1 MMHLLELFWSFL
13 QVGAFAIGGGY
24 ATIPLIK
31 DFVIERH
38 HWIGIAEFSN
48 MITISQMTPGPLA
61 INLATFVGKKIG
73 GFWGSVLATL
83 GCVLTG
89 VVISVLI
96 YKFFNKFKDSPSVSF
111 MLKGL
116 RSSTTGLIASA
127 CSMVIVLAFFK
138 DNVVQLSHLNYSAL
152 CLFLLCLFLLR
163 QAKVNMILL
172 IFIAGIVGV
181 FIF

>member
-1 MMHLLELFWSFL
+1 MIHLLELFWSFIK
-13 QVGAFAIGGGY
+13 VGAFAIGGGY

-31 DFVIERH
+31 DFIIERH
-38 HWIGIAEFSN
+38 HWINLSEFSN

-127 CSMVIVLAFFK
+127 CSMVIILAFFK
-138 DNVVQLSHLNYSAL
+138 GDVVSFSQLNYFALLLFFLCIL
-152 CLFLLCLFLLR
+152 CLRKFKL
-163 QAKVNMILL
+163 NMILV
-172 IFIAGIVGV
+172 IFIAGVVGL

>member
-1 MMHLLELFWSFL
+1 MHLIELFWSFL

-31 DFVIERH
+31 DFIIDKH
-38 HWIGIAEFSN
+38 HWINIGEFSN

-61 INLATFVGKKIG
+61 INLATFVGKKTG
-73 GFWGSVLATL
+73 GFTGSVLATI

-89 VVISVLI
+89 VLISVAI
-96 YKFFNKFKDSPSVSF
+96 YKFFNKFKDSESISY

-127 CSMVIVLAFFK
+127 CSMVVVLAFFRNG
-138 DNVVQLSHLNYSAL
+138 DFSQFSYPAL
-152 CLFLLCLFLLR
+152 ILFVICLILLR
-163 QAKVNMILL
+163 KFKLNMIL
-172 IFIAGIVGV
+172 IICFAGIVGL
-181 FIF
+181 FIA